1 MTPFILPKKLDI
13 RTFEIY
19 INPAQESNQFA
30 NGGQAT
36 RILEARA
43 REMLKISDD
52 KAIIATSSGTT
63 ALHAILYAMMR
74 RNNSN
79 MRVCTQD
86 FTFPSNSQG
95 PATGPIITDI
105 DADCNME
112 LYDEY
117 AHNYGQI
124 YIVTNCFG
132 HIQDLDKVLLYGQEH
147 KKIIIFDNA
156 ATPYTFLNGINTC
169 NLGHASYVS
178 LHHTKHIGF
187 GEGGLAI
194 VDRHIEEDVRVACN
208 FGLVNGQ
215 FNERGSNYKI
225 SEIAAAAIL
234 QYWDSFDIDELQ
246 EKLLDNYY
254 NKLFDLNKQY
264 EGVLHAN
271 FSDEDKFLPFCVP
284 YIFNKPKNITDFQ
297 DDEGCKKYYHP
308 LRGLPVSKQIYDRII
323 CFPVTEGISD

>member
-1 MTPFILPKKLDI
+1 MTQYILHKKLDI
-13 RTFEIY
+13 PTFENY
-19 INPAQESNQFA
+19 LKPAQETNQFS
-30 NGGQAT
+30 NGGHAT
-36 RILEARA
+36 RVLETRA

-105 DADCNME
+105 DANCNMN

-132 HIQDLDKVLLYGQEH
+132 HVQDLDKVLMYAQEH

-156 ATPYTFLNGINTC
+156 ATPYTFINGINTC

-194 VDRHIEEDVRVACN
+194 VDRHMEEATRVACN
-208 FGLVNGQ
+208 FGLVEGQ
-215 FNERGSNYKI
+215 FNERGSNFKM

-246 EKLLDNYY
+246 EKLLNNYY
-254 NKLFDLNKQY
+254 NKLFDLNKNY
-264 EGVLHAN
+264 EG
-271 FSDEDKFLPFCVP
+271 SS
-284 YIFNKPKNITDFQ
+284 
-297 DDEGCKKYYHP
+297 CK
-308 LRGLPVSKQIYDRII
+308 L
-323 CFPVTEGISD
+323 F

>member
-1 MTPFILPKKLDI
+1 MTYILRKKLDI
-13 RTFEIY
+13 PTFENY
-19 INPAQESNQFA
+19 LMPAQETNQFS
-30 NGGQAT
+30 NGGHAT
-36 RILEARA
+36 RVLESRA

-52 KAIIATSSGTT
+52 KAIIATSSGTS

-74 RNNSN
+74 KNNAN

-105 DADCNME
+105 DASCNMN

-132 HIQDLDKVLLYGQEH
+132 CVQDLDKVLMYAQEH

-156 ATPYTFLNGINTC
+156 ATPYTFINGINTC

-194 VDRHIEEDVRVACN
+194 VDRHMEEAVRVACN
-208 FGLVNGQ
+208 FGMVEGQ
-215 FNERGSNYKI
+215 FNERGNNFKI
-225 SEIAAAAIL
+225 SEISAAAIL
-234 QYWDSFDIDELQ
+234 QYWDSFDIDELR

-254 NKLFDLNKQY
+254 NKLFDLNKNY
-264 EGVLHAN
+264 EGTVHAN
-271 FSDEDKFLPFCVP
+271 FSDEDKFLPVCVP
-284 YIFNKPKNITDFQ
+284 FIFNKPSAITDFPEE
-297 DDEGCKKYYHP
+297 DCKKYYRP
-308 LRGLPVSKQIYDRII
+308 LRGLPVSQQIYDRIM
-323 CFPVTEGISD
+323 CFPVTEGLNA

>member
-1 MTPFILPKKLDI
+1 MTQYILRKKLDTT
-13 RTFEIY
+13 TFENY
-19 INPAQESNQFA
+19 LMPAQETNQFS
-30 NGGQAT
+30 NGGHAT
-36 RILEARA
+36 SVLEARA

-52 KAIIATSSGTT
+52 KAIIATSSGTS

-105 DADCNME
+105 DANCNMN

-132 HIQDLDKVLLYGQEH
+132 HVQDLDKVLMYAQEH

-156 ATPYTFLNGINTC
+156 ATPYTFINGINTC

-194 VDRHIEEDVRVACN
+194 VENHLEEAVRVACN
-208 FGLVNGQ
+208 FGLVKKQ
-215 FNERGSNYKI
+215 FNERGSNFKM

-246 EKLLDNYY
+246 EKLLNNYY
-254 NKLFDLNKQY
+254 NKLFDLNKKY
-264 EGVLHAN
+264 EGVVHAN
-271 FSDEDKFLPFCVP
+271 FSDDDKFLPVCVP
-284 YIFNKPKNITDFQ
+284 FIFNKPTLAEEHPEED
-297 DDEGCKKYYHP
+297 CKKYYHP
-308 LRGLPVSKQIYDRII
+308 LRGLPVSKQIYDRIV
-323 CFPVTEGISD
+323 CFPITEGLND

>member
-1 MTPFILPKKLDI
+1 
-13 RTFEIY
+13 
-19 INPAQESNQFA
+19 
-30 NGGQAT
+30 
-36 RILEARA
+36 
-43 REMLKISDD
+43 MLKISDD

-105 DADCNME
+105 DADCNMN

-132 HIQDLDKVLLYGQEH
+132 HVQDLDKVLMYAQEH

-156 ATPYTFLNGINTC
+156 ATPYTFINGINTC
-169 NLGHASYVS
+169 NLGHASYIS

-194 VDRHIEEDVRVACN
+194 VNAHLEEDVRIACN
-208 FGLVNGQ
+208 FGLVNGK
-215 FNERGSNYKI
+215 FNERASNFKM

-234 QYWDSFDIDELQ
+234 QYWDSFDIEEL
-246 EKLLDNYY
+246 KKKVLDNYF
-254 NKLFDLNKQY
+254 NKLFELNKEY
-264 EGVLHAN
+264 EGTVHPN
-271 FSDEDKFLPFCVP
+271 YSDEEEFLPPCVP
-284 YIFNKPKNITDFQ
+284 FIFNKPTLAEEFPEED
-297 DDEGCKKYYHP
+297 CKKYYHP
-308 LRGLPVSKQIYDRII
+308 LRGLPVSKQIYDRIV
-323 CFPVTEGISD
+323 CFPVTRGLND

>member
-1 MTPFILPKKLDI
+1 MTTYVLHKKLHTDN
-13 RTFEIY
+13 FVKYLKE
-19 INPAQESNQFA
+19 AQESNQFTNMGWA
-30 NGGQAT
+30 V
-36 RILEARA
+36 RELESRA

-52 KAIIATSSGTT
+52 KAVIATSSGTS
-63 ALHAILYAMMR
+63 ALHAILFAMMR
-74 RNNSN
+74 RNNAN

-105 DADCNME
+105 DANCNMH
-112 LYDEY
+112 LTDEY

-132 HIQDLDKVLLYGQEH
+132 HVQDLESILMFAQENKKV
-147 KKIIIFDNA
+147 IIFDNA

-194 VDRHIEEDVRVACN
+194 VNAHLEEDVRIACN

-215 FNERGSNYKI
+215 FNERGSNFKM
-225 SEIAAAAIL
+225 SELAAASIL
-234 QYWDSFDIDELQ
+234 QYWDSFDIDDL
-246 EKLLDNYY
+246 KNKILDNYF
-254 NKLFDLNKQY
+254 NKLFDLNKSY
-264 EGVLHAN
+264 EGNLYPN
-271 FSDEDKFLPFCVP
+271 YSDEDNFLPSCVP
-284 YIFNKPKNITDFQ
+284 FVFNKPTLTEEFPEED
-297 DDEGCKKYYHP
+297 CKKYYHP
-308 LRGLPVSKQIYDRII
+308 LRGLPISKQIYDRIV
-323 CFPVTEGISD
+323 CFPVTRDLND

>member
-1 MTPFILPKKLDI
+1 MTQYILHKKLDI
-13 RTFEIY
+13 PTFENY
-19 INPAQESNQFA
+19 LKPAQETNQFS
-30 NGGQAT
+30 NGGHAT
-36 RILEARA
+36 RVLETRA

-105 DADCNME
+105 DANCNMN

-132 HIQDLDKVLLYGQEH
+132 HVQDLDKVLMYAQEH

-156 ATPYTFLNGINTC
+156 ATPYTFTNGINTC

-194 VDRHIEEDVRVACN
+194 VDRHMEEATRVACN
-208 FGLVNGQ
+208 FGLVEGQ
-215 FNERGSNYKI
+215 FNERGSNFKM
-225 SEIAAAAIL
+225 SEIAAAAISL
-234 QYWDSFDIDELQ
+234 IL
-246 EKLLDNYY
+246 KLLP
-254 NKLFDLNKQY
+254 LSLNCP
-264 EGVLHAN
+264 
-271 FSDEDKFLPFCVP
+271 ST
-284 YIFNKPKNITDFQ
+284 KPKLQATLVASSMCLSTIAKPPSPN
-297 DDEGCKKYYHP
+297 P
-308 LRGLPVSKQIYDRII
+308 I
-323 CFPVTEGISD
+323 CFV

>member
-1 MTPFILPKKLDI
+1 MTSFILPKKLDI

-30 NGGQAT
+30 NGGSAT

-105 DADCNME
+105 DADCNMD

-117 AHNYGQI
+117 AHDYGQI

-132 HIQDLDKVLLYGQEH
+132 HIQDIDKVLLYAQEH

-194 VDRHIEEDVRVACN
+194 VDRHMEENVRVACN
-208 FGLVNGQ
+208 FGLINGQ

-284 YIFNKPKNITDFQ
+284 YIFNKPKNIIDFP
-297 DDEGCKKYYHP
+297 DDEGRKKYYHP

>member
-19 INPAQESNQFA
+19 INPAQETNQFA

-132 HIQDLDKVLLYGQEH
+132 HIQDLEKVLLYGQEH

-264 EGVLHAN
+264 EGVLHSN

-284 YIFNKPKNITDFQ
+284 YIFNKPKNITDFS

-308 LRGLPVSKQIYDRII
+308 LRGLSVSKQIYDRII
-323 CFPVTEGISD
+323 CFPVTEGMND